1 MQPYVLWSEGI
12 DHVTVKIDLENA
24 ENEEIIIE
32 KDKIFGKLTSKEKEY
47 SFNINLLNEI
57 RVQESYYNKFRF
69 IEFYLKKNENKKWE
83 YLTSLKDSKINVD
96 WNKQI
101 LDDDDALLIEELSDN
116 DDRTIDYS
124 SSDESEN
131 DDYFKDFNLENLE
144 ISEL

>member
-1 MQPYVLWSEGI
+1 MQPYILWSEGI
-12 DHVTVKIDLENA
+12 DHVTVKIDLENI

-32 KDKIFGKLTSKEKEY
+32 KDKIFGKLTSEEKEY
-47 SFNINLLNEI
+47 SFNVNLLNEI
-57 RVQESYYNKFRF
+57 IVQESYYNKFRF
-69 IEFYLKKNENKKWE
+69 IEFYLKKNENKRWE

-101 LDDDDALLIEELSDN
+101 LDDDDDLLIEELSDN

-131 DDYFKDFNLENLE
+131 DNYFKDFNLENLE
-144 ISEL
+144 LSEL